1 MSGAQ
6 SSATPESFQ
15 AHSVAPAAIAPT
27 RAFYW
32 SVRRELW
39 EHRSIYI
46 APLAVAGVALFGFL
60 IGTLG
65 RGLATQD
72 LIRRQA
78 ILEEPTTFA
87 AALVMLA
94 SVIVSI
100 FYCLD
105 ALHGERRDRGI
116 LFWKSLP
123 VSDFTAV
130 LAKASVAIVIIPLV
144 TFVVTFAMQVIMGLL
159 STVALLGSGL
169 SAAMLWPHLLEM
181 SAMLLY
187 HLVALHGLSLAPLYA
202 WMLLVSAW
210 ARRAPF
216 LWAFLPFLVISIGEK
231 IAFNSWHFAHMLG
244 YIVGSG
250 NEGGAYMAGSNS
262 MAPLSLISPAHF
274 LLSPGL
280 WIGLAVTALF
290 LAAAVRLRRDQGPI

>member
-1 MSGAQ
+1 MNAHSSGV
-6 SSATPESFQ
+6 SESFQ
-15 AHSVAPAAIAPT
+15 AQTVTPVAISAR

-39 EHRSIYI
+39 EYRSIYI
-46 APLAVAGVALFGFL
+46 APLAAACVALLGFL
-60 IGTLG
+60 IGTIG

-72 LIRRQA
+72 LLRRQA

-87 AALVMLA
+87 AAMIMLA

-105 ALHGERRDRGI
+105 ALHGERRDRSI

-123 VSDFTAV
+123 VSDLITV

-144 TFVVTFAMQVIMGLL
+144 TFAVTFAMQLIMALL
-159 STVALLGSGL
+159 SAMALLGSGL
-169 SAAMLWPHLLEM
+169 SAAMLWTHFLEM
-181 SAMLLY
+181 SVMLLY
-187 HLVALHGLSLAPLYA
+187 HLAAIHGLSFAPIYA

-210 ARRAPF
+210 ARRATF

-231 IAFNSWHFAHMLG
+231 IAFNSWHFARMLG
-244 YIVGSG
+244 YIA
-250 NEGGAYMAGSNS
+250 GGGHESDAYMAGSKS
-262 MAPLSLISPAHF
+262 MAPLSMISPVHF

-280 WIGLAVTALF
+280 WIGLGV
-290 LAAAVRLRRDQGPI
+290 AAIFFAGAVRLRRYRGPI